1 MDVYSGFDKELELR
15 LLARRISIKYAED
28 ILVFDEKV
36 DNHAV
41 FVNQRRRWIY
51 AQLHFLQAN
60 FFNALY
66 MLVVKRNYDYANK
79 VFQFMLLPRVM
90 GIGFSGLLLVLTAF
104 INTTLFEITAVVSI
118 MMMVA
123 LFIPVQHKLLTTTGL
138 ATLIELPKAFANMLF
153 ATITSG
159 RASKKFLHTP
169 HNTR

>member
-15 LLARRISIKYAED
+15 VLARKIKIKYAED

-36 DNHAV
+36 DDHAV

-51 AQLHFLQAN
+51 AQLHFLRAN
-60 FFNALY
+60 FTNAVY

-79 VFQFMLLPRVM
+79 VFQFMLLPRVI
-90 GIGFSGLLLVLTAF
+90 GIGFCGLLLVTTAF
-104 INTTLFEITAVVSI
+104 VNTALFEITSVVSI
-118 MMMVA
+118 IMAVA
-123 LFIPVQHKLLTTTGL
+123 LFIPVQHKLFTATGL
-138 ATLIELPKAFANMLF
+138 ATLVELPKAFINMLF